1 MRYSLACLSDTGVVR
16 EHNEDNF
23 AFFGNVMPFEHQ
35 SSDVYAMDTTDD
47 DSFAVAVFD
56 GMGGGAAGEAASFAA
71 AESLGEYV
79 RGVNVWDQSS
89 ILSAYECMNSAVL
102 DAAIAEKAPSMGATA
117 VMLTSSHG
125 NSWVSNLGD
134 SPALLYDG
142 SRLVTLTVAHTDE
155 GLMNALGI
163 SGRRPG
169 LTQYLGIDT
178 REMTIEPYLIPVAF
192 EPGCCL
198 LLCSDG
204 LTDMVSN
211 VAVQSVLMKEEPARR
226 KALELRDLAREHGG
240 KDNITVIVCDVL
252 PAEGACHD

>member
-1 MRYSLACLSDTGVVR
+1 MRYSFACLSDTGTVR

-23 AFFGNVMPFEHQ
+23 VFFGNVMPAEHQ
-35 SSDVYAMDTTDD
+35 SSDVYAMDVSDD
-47 DSFAVAVFD
+47 DSLAVAVFD

-71 AESLGEYV
+71 AVSLDEYV
-79 RGVNVWDQSS
+79 RDVSIWDQSG
-89 ILSAYECMNSAVL
+89 ILSAYDCMNNAVL
-102 DAAIAEKAPSMGATA
+102 EAAIAEKAPSMGATA
-117 VMLTSSHG
+117 VMFTSSHG

-142 SRLVTLTVAHTDE
+142 SGLVTLTVAHTDE
-155 GLMNALGI
+155 GLMDALGI

-169 LTQYLGIDT
+169 LTQYLGIDAH
-178 REMTIEPYLIPVAF
+178 EMTIEPYLIPVAF

-211 VAVQSVLMKEEPARR
+211 AAVQSVLMKEEPARR
-226 KALELRDLAREHGG
+226 KALELKSLARERGSR
-240 KDNITVIVCDVL
+240 DDITVIVCDVL
-252 PAEGACHD
+252 PAEGTCHD